1 MAIDCTCNNTLQNL
15 GSPECPPVM
24 QIARKFIFVPKYKSD
39 GSENRLSLDPAL
51 QNISKSNLMTL
62 INASN
67 PSDRYFPT
75 AQVDNTEDVRAEPI
89 TQEFNSGKIITVRE
103 GARTNTSIIPLGS
116 TQELA
121 HYKSFGCSEFGAY
134 VIDAGGNFIYYDKG
148 DGYAYPIQI
157 DAETFYCQLMKATD
171 AEVQMLS
178 LAWQW
183 KLSQKDQNLRFV
195 SADSLDFNID
205 DLNGLFDV
213 SGVFSNASTS
223 GFDLKLT
230 TTDFDTPVSDLVV
243 GDVSALVNGASATL
257 SSWTESTTEEGKYS
271 AVWTS
276 QLTAGDEYNIVI
288 SKSGFD
294 FASVTANTQTA

>member
-15 GSPECPPVM
+15 GSPDCPPVM
-24 QIARKFIFVPKYKSD
+24 QIARKFIFVPKYKAD

-51 QNISKSNLMTL
+51 GNISKSNLLTL
-62 INASN
+62 INATN
-67 PSDRYFPT
+67 PQDRYYPT
-75 AQVDNTEDVRAEPI
+75 AQVDNTEDTRAEPI

-103 GARTNTSIIPLGS
+103 GARTNTSIVPLGS
-116 TQELA
+116 TQELG

-134 VIDAGGNFIYYDKG
+134 VMDAGGNFIYYDKG
-148 DGYAYPIQI
+148 DGFAYPIQI

-178 LAWQW
+178 LSWQW

-195 SADSLDFNID
+195 SADSLDFNSD

-213 SGVFSNASTS
+213 SGVYSNATTA
-223 GFDLKLT
+223 GFTLTLK
-230 TTDFDTPVSDLVV
+230 TTDFDTPVSDLVT
-243 GDVSALVNGASATL
+243 GDVSMLVNGSASTL
-257 SSWTESTTEEGKYS
+257 ASWTESSTTEGEYA
-271 AVWTS
+271 AVWTNP
-276 QLTAGDEYNIVI
+276 LTAGDEYNAII

-294 FASVTANTQTA
+294 FSSVTADTQTA

>member
-24 QIARKFIFVPKYKSD
+24 QIARKFIFVPKYKAD
-39 GSENRLSLDPAL
+39 GTENKLALDPSE
-51 QNISKSNLMTL
+51 ITKTNLLTL

-67 PSDRYFPT
+67 PNDRYYPT
-75 AQVDNTEDVRAEPI
+75 AQVDNTEDTRAEPI

-116 TQELA
+116 TQELG

-148 DGYAYPIQI
+148 DGFAYPIQI

-183 KLSQKDQNLRFV
+183 RLSQKDQNLRFV

-213 SGVFSNASTS
+213 SGTFSGASTA
-223 GFDLKLT
+223 GFTLSLK
-230 TTDFDTPVSDLVV
+230 TTDFDTPVSDIVS
-243 GDVSALVNGASATL
+243 GDVAPLVNGSASTL
-257 SSWTESTTEEGKYS
+257 ASWTESTTVEGQYA
-271 AVWTS
+271 AVWTAP
-276 QLTAGDEYNIVI
+276 LTAGDEYNIVI

-294 FASVTANTQTA
+294 FASVTADTQTA